1 VPEAEPKTK
10 NCESQQGYIFLP
22 LSKYITQSKALTQT
36 QSQTVVQVHVS
47 HGAKDGMTQVDY
59 LYCKLSLWVSD
70 LLHSYQHLFATSSSE
85 YCSVPV

>member
-1 VPEAEPKTK
+1 MPEAVPKTK

-47 HGAKDGMTQVDY
+47 HGAN
-59 LYCKLSLWVSD
+59 S
-70 LLHSYQHLFATSSSE
+70 
-85 YCSVPV
+85 